1 MGAHLCAVTV
11 ASLAEAV
18 ALLTVALVFKLR
30 LPTNVF
36 GWSNHCGLI
45 ACLKVFRWSGTG

>member
-18 ALLTVALVFKLR
+18 ASLTVALVFKLR

-36 GWSNHCGLI
+36 GWSILTW
-45 ACLKVFRWSGTG
+45 VFLLGIVSCS